1 VTPAS
6 IGIKTDDYTKHN
18 AHGTNLYREKDHQ
31 GVFAAFRASLRI
43 KPISAHAPEW
53 LGVVLNAQG
62 SRPPLQNRRRPLGRK

>member
-6 IGIKTDDYTKHN
+6 IGIKTDDYTN
-18 AHGTNLYREKDHQ
+18 LDAHGTNLYGEKDHQ
-31 GVFAAFRASLRI
+31 GGLAAFSASLRI

-62 SRPPLQNRRRPLGRK
+62 TRPTSQNRRRPLRL